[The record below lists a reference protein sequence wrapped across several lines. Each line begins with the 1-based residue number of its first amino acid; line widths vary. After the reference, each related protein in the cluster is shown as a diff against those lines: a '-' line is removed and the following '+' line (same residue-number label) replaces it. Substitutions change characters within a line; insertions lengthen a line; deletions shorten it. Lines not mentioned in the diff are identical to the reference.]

1 MDQLPGVAKSF
12 STYCAKCGSERYHRV
27 LTHLSPTSAKIEC
40 EICHSKKSFKLGAA
54 RVTKKDGAPTKL
66 ALKRSS
72 AREAS
77 VKAHNDEYQG
87 LLEKAET
94 SQAYKISAKF
104 EVNQKLEHP
113 KFGLGVVR
121 HASPDRIEVVFADEV
136 RQLIHN
142 R

>member
-12 STYCAKCGSERYHRV
+12 STYCGKCASERYHRV
-27 LTHLSPTSAKIEC
+27 LTHLSSTSAKIEC
-40 EICHSKKSFKLGAA
+40 EICHSKKSFKLGAS
-54 RVTKKDGAPTKL
+54 RVTKKNGAPTKL

-77 VKAHNDEYQG
+77 VKAHHDEYQG
-87 LLEKAET
+87 LLENAAS
-94 SQAYKISAKF
+94 SQAYKVSAKF
-104 EVNQKLEHP
+104 EVNQKVAHP
-113 KFGLGVVR
+113 KFGLGIVR
-121 HASPDRIEVVFADEV
+121 QVSPDRIEVVFADEV